1 MKILDIKVMRGPNY
15 WSVRRHKLVQMR
27 LDLEEME
34 EYPTNKIAG
43 FGERLAALFPTMFSH
58 RCSVGAPGGFFSRVK
73 DGTWMGHVIEHIALE
88 LQTLAGMEC
97 GFGRTRTTGKY
108 GIYNVVFSYMEEKAG
123 IYTAKASVKIAEA
136 LIAGEPYDLAEDIQN
151 LREMREDER
160 LGPSTGC
167 IVDEAVARGI
177 PYIRLNK
184 HSLVQLG
191 YGVNQRRIRATIAST
206 TGSIAVD
213 IACNKEETKNLLE
226 AAEIPVPKGRIIYT
240 EEGLIAAVES
250 VKYPLV
256 TKPVDGNHGKGATTN
271 ISNWEDALKG
281 MEAAKKYGR
290 AVIVERFITGL
301 DHRVLVVNYKF
312 VAAAIRKPAAV
323 MGDGVHTIQE
333 LIDIT
338 NKDPRRG
345 YGHEKTLTSIKVD
358 EFTLDIL
365 TQNELSLESILPAGK
380 ELWLKPTANLSTGG
394 TATDVTDFVHPD
406 NIFMCE
412 RIARIIGLDIC
423 GIDIM
428 AESLS
433 VPITENGGAV
443 LEVNAAPGFR
453 MHIDPAD
460 GLPRNVAEPVIDML
474 YPLGSSA
481 RIPIIAVTGTNG
493 KTTTT
498 RLMAHMV
505 KTMGYKVGYTTTD
518 GVYIQNQLMMRGDC
532 TGPVSAEFVLKDP
545 TVDFAVLECARGGIL
560 RSGLGFHNC
569 DMAIVTNISEDH
581 LGLQDI
587 DTIEQLARVKAV
599 VPNSVLPNG
608 YAILNADNKHTA
620 AMASG
625 LKCKVAYF
633 TMDEN
638 NPLVQAHMKTGGLA
652 AIFENGFV
660 TICKG
665 TWKIRVEKAV
675 NIPLTFGG
683 RATYNIQNVLPTL
696 LAGFLRNFKIEDMR
710 IALQTFIPG
719 PAQTPGRMNIFRFKN
734 FEVMVD
740 YAHNAA
746 GFQAIAEM
754 LQKIDAKHVG
764 IIAGVGDR
772 RDEDTIALG
781 RLAAQMF
788 DEIIIRQDK
797 NLRGKTEQEIID
809 LMTTGIAEIDPN
821 KKVTIIKKE
830 TEAIDFAIK
839 NASKNSFITI
849 CSDVVPAALDQILK
863 LKEMDDAG
871 EMEFGQY

>member
-1 MKILDIKVMRGPNY
+1 
-15 WSVRRHKLVQMR
+15 
-27 LDLEEME
+27 
-34 EYPTNKIAG
+34 
-43 FGERLAALFPTMFSH
+43 
-58 RCSVGAPGGFFSRVK
+58 
-73 DGTWMGHVIEHIALE
+73 
-88 LQTLAGMEC
+88 
-97 GFGRTRTTGKY
+97 
-108 GIYNVVFSYMEEKAG
+108 
-123 IYTAKASVKIAEA
+123 
-136 LIAGEPYDLAEDIQN
+136 
-151 LREMREDER
+151 
-160 LGPSTGC
+160 
-167 IVDEAVARGI
+167 
-177 PYIRLNK
+177 
-184 HSLVQLG
+184 
-191 YGVNQRRIRATIAST
+191 
-206 TGSIAVD
+206 
-213 IACNKEETKNLLE
+213 
-226 AAEIPVPKGRIIYT
+226 
-240 EEGLIAAVES
+240 
-250 VKYPLV
+250 
-256 TKPVDGNHGKGATTN
+256 
-271 ISNWEDALKG
+271 
-281 MEAAKKYGR
+281 
-290 AVIVERFITGL
+290 
-301 DHRVLVVNYKF
+301 
-312 VAAAIRKPAAV
+312 
-323 MGDGVHTIQE
+323 
-333 LIDIT
+333 
-338 NKDPRRG
+338 
-345 YGHEKTLTSIKVD
+345 
-358 EFTLDIL
+358 
-365 TQNELSLESILPAGK
+365 
-380 ELWLKPTANLSTGG
+380 
-394 TATDVTDFVHPD
+394 
-406 NIFMCE
+406 
-412 RIARIIGLDIC
+412 
-423 GIDIM
+423 
-428 AESLS
+428 
-433 VPITENGGAV
+433 
-443 LEVNAAPGFR
+443 

-821 KKVTIIKKE
+821 KKVTIR
-830 TEAIDFAIK
+830 
-839 NASKNSFITI
+839 SH
-849 CSDVVPAALDQILK
+849 
-863 LKEMDDAG
+863 
-871 EMEFGQY
+871 